1 MRMTVNGVKKPTKPN
16 RAATRYAI
24 HSTAPTV
31 CFLEPQVNSGA
42 LPNPRMSK
50 PISLSDSKDDWRE
63 RTR

>member
-1 MRMTVNGVKKPTKPN
+1 MRMTVNGVKKTKPN

-31 CFLEPQVNSGA
+31 CFQEAQVNSGA

-50 PISLSDSKDDWRE
+50 PISLSDSKDEWQE
-63 RTR
+63 RTQ